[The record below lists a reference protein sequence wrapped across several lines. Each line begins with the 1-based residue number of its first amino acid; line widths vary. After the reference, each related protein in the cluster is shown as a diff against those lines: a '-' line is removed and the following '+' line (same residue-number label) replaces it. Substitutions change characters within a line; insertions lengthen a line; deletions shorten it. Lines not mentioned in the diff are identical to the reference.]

1 MSSAARI
8 AISGIFLLLSFVP
21 DAFACKLGLGEPV
34 AIAGIEIAGGM
45 GAAELRLADGRKI
58 LLSGIE
64 VPRPVSAGGKGAKH
78 ADDARRYLS
87 ELVARGPVALNA
99 GKLNR
104 DRHGRIIAFLMLA
117 DGGTAQER
125 LVEAGFARVR
135 SAPDRR
141 VCVRHLLELEARAR
155 ALSRGIWADPLYEV
169 RDAES
174 VEALSRLEGSFQI
187 VEGRVARVS
196 VIARRVY
203 LNFGEDWRRDFTVTV
218 EPADV
223 KLFAAGVDS
232 VGDLSALEG
241 RRIRVRG
248 FIERF
253 NGPAMTITHPEQI
266 EILDAGRGAR
276 DASKTDGKTR
286 GN

>member
-8 AISGIFLLLSFVP
+8 AISGFFLLLSFVP
-21 DAFACKLGLGEPV
+21 AASACKPGRGETV
-34 AIAGIEIAGGM
+34 AIAGIEIAGTT
-45 GAAELRLADGRKI
+45 GAAELRLADGRTL

-64 VPRPVSAGGKGAKH
+64 MPRPASAGGKGAKH
-78 ADDARRYLS
+78 AGDARRFLS

-99 GKLNR
+99 GKLKH
-104 DRHGRIIAFLMLA
+104 DRHGRAIGFLMLA

-141 VCVRHLLELEARAR
+141 VCVRHLLEVEARAR
-155 ALSRGIWADPLYEV
+155 ALSRGIWADPIYEI

-196 VIARRVY
+196 TIARRVY
-203 LNFGEDWRRDFTVTV
+203 LNFAEDWRRDFTVTV

-241 RRIRVRG
+241 REIRVRG

-253 NGPAMTITHPEQI
+253 NGPAVTITHPEQI
-266 EILDAGRGAR
+266 EILDAGRGAGH
-276 DASKTDGKTR
+276 AGKTDGKTR